1 MAGLIAA
8 LDTADAGKA
17 QAWADML
24 APHCGMMKLGLEF
37 MMAQGP
43 AGVRGIAARPVFL
56 DLKLH
61 DIPNTVAGA
70 VLAILPLRPHMVTLH
85 AAGGSAMIE
94 AARRAA
100 ESVDDRPLLLAVTV
114 LTSLDSSA
122 LHATGVAG
130 GPRQQVLR
138 LARLALAA
146 GADGLVCSAHEASM
160 LRDAL
165 GRCPGAGRAG
175 HPSGGRRPG
184 RSDADDDAAAGGR
197 CRRGLDRCRP
207 SDHERRRSRPCRC
220 CDRSRNRMIR
230 VKICGI
236 NTDDAMDAAADA
248 DYIGFNFFPPS
259 PRSVTPDRAAALS
272 RAHPGG
278 PARVGLFVDPT
289 DDEVEAVLAAL
300 PLDVL
305 QVHASPGRAAGLQ
318 ARFGVSAWAVVGV
331 ADATDLPS
339 AMPGV
344 AGLLL
349 DAKAPPNALLPGG
362 NATVFDW
369 SILRRWTAPMQW
381 MLAGGLTPDNVADA
395 VRISGALAVDVASGV
410 ESSRGVKAAEL
421 IRSFIVNA
429 RTGTSI

>member
-70 VLAILPLRPHMVTLH
+70 VLAILPLRPRMVTLH

-100 ESVDDRPLLLAVTV
+100 DTGNDRPLLLAVTV

-165 GRCPGAGRAG
+165 GAAPVLVVPGI
-175 HPSGGRRPG
+175 RP
-184 RSDADDDAAAGGR
+184 
-197 CRRGLDRCRP
+197 
-207 SDHERRRSRPCRC
+207 
-220 CDRSRNRMIR
+220 
-230 VKICGI
+230 
-236 NTDDAMDAAADA
+236 ADA
-248 DYIGFNFFPPS
+248 DPGDQMRTMT
-259 PRSVTPDRAAALS
+259 PRQA
-272 RAHPGG
+272 
-278 PARVGLFVDPT
+278 VD
-289 DDEVEAVLAAL
+289 
-300 PLDVL
+300 
-305 QVHASPGRAAGLQ
+305 AG
-318 ARFGVSAWAVVGV
+318 ADWIVVGRPITG
-331 ADATDLPS
+331 AGDPS
-339 AMPGV
+339 RV
-344 AGLLL
+344 
-349 DAKAPPNALLPGG
+349 
-362 NATVFDW
+362 
-369 SILRRWTAPMQW
+369 
-381 MLAGGLTPDNVADA
+381 
-395 VRISGALAVDVASGV
+395 
-410 ESSRGVKAAEL
+410 AAE
-421 IRSFIVNA
+421 IAAEIA
-429 RTGTSI
+429 